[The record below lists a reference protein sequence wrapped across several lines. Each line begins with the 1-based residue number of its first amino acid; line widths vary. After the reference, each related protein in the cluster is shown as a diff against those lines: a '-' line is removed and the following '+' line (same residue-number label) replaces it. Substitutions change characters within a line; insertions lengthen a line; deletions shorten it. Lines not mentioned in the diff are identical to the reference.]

1 MQINKSKLTLLHE
14 MDTLGGP
21 AAWHGIV
28 TFPPTFLWYSASGRL
43 TIVGGSLISIV
54 IGFDFPWL
62 PRMLYGWQVYSP
74 ACFGDTCR
82 KNCWRFLP
90 PLILN
95 VPYYEYC
102 KSLSQHFCTL
112 SIKIVPF
119 GKAITPCSSN
129 GSYMR
134 LFFVHVTNCT
144 GGFAKTWHF
153 IIPCR
158 PLGMYWCVGT
168 KATLALTACIEYTL
182 FTISISISEMEYY
195 NSIIFFTISY
205 ELTYIPLINTQI
217 QK

>member
-74 ACFGDTCR
+74 ACFGDTC
-82 KNCWRFLP
+82 KINFETSYNLSFWTD
-90 PLILN
+90 LN
-95 VPYYEYC
+95 FEYY
-102 KSLSQHFCTL
+102 KSLFQHFCTL

-182 FTISISISEMEYY
+182 FTISISIY

-205 ELTYIPLINTQI
+205 EFTYILLINTQI